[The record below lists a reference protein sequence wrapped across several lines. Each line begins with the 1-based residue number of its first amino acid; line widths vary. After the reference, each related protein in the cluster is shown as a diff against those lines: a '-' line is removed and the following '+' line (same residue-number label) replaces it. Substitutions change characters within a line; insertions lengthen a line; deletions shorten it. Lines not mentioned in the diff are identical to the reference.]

1 MEIMHAIAKS
11 GAIAAA
17 SKFVGAFPRLERG
30 GEGEA
35 GSWRVGRLHG
45 GEGTMDRARRGHD
58 GSCEVMAVRVAA
70 RTMAVL
76 RRGRRRVGRLHGGEA
91 ETLAWRILRG

>member
-11 GAIAAA
+11 GAIVATF
-17 SKFVGAFPRLERG
+17 KFVGAFPRLERG

-45 GEGTMDRARRGHD
+45 GEGTMDCARRGHD

-70 RTMAVL
+70 RTSAWL
-76 RRGRRRVGRLHGGEA
+76 FEREGEGEA
-91 ETLAWRILRG
+91 GSWRVRRLRICA